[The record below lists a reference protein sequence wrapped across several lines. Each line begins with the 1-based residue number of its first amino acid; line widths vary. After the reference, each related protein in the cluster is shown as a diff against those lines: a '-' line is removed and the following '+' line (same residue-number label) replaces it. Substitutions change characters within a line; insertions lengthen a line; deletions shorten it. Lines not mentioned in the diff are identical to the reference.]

1 MVVTEP
7 LDLHELGLYECNRI
21 VNIKCKRFVHMS
33 VTEPLKSN
41 ERGVT
46 YLECGTLNIYRI
58 T

>member
-7 LDLHELGLYECNRI
+7 LDLHELSLYECNRI

-46 YLECGTLNIYRI
+46 YLECGT
-58 T
+58 